1 MTDRRDISFVR
12 RPAQGPRDQDGLAV
26 LLAAYHL
33 RTQAE
38 KGAAVADVDRL
49 PERYRAEV
57 LDPDGAFADDV
68 VLLALNGDAAVGCLV
83 VTAAV
88 GGRCE
93 VKRLWTVP
101 ELRGKGIASGLV
113 TAALSHAADLGVETV
128 CLSVWQWRT
137 DAIALYERLGFT
149 ATESWDGRSRL
160 VCMERAV

>member
-1 MTDRRDISFVR
+1 MIDRREISFVR
-12 RPAQGPRDQDGLAV
+12 RSAQDPCDQDGLAA

-33 RTQAE
+33 QTQAE
-38 KGAAVADVDRL
+38 KGAAVADADRL

-57 LDPDGAFADDV
+57 LDPDSAFADDV
-68 VLLALNGDAAVGCLV
+68 VLVALNGDAAVGCVV
-83 VTAAV
+83 VTAPAD
-88 GGRCE
+88 GQCE

-113 TAALSHAADLGVETV
+113 TAALSHAAEIGVERV
-128 CLSVWQWRT
+128 RLSVWQWRT